1 MAAINFFKKIR
12 IFMKENYTFSTIYK
26 LAWPAIISHATVMFV
41 SIIDLAFIGRIE
53 AATLAIAAAAISNNV
68 CAAIY
73 YFLEGIRTG
82 TTVLIARF
90 FGANQQSQ
98 ITKTINLALFLALII
113 SPIVFLIVYLS
124 APLMFT
130 FAKNESI
137 AKMGNSYLMIRL
149 LGLPFHLVIFAIIG
163 TFRGLKN
170 TFYPFLITL
179 AICSLNIFLNYSFVY
194 DVIKL
199 PFSKINNI
207 ATATAM
213 SYFICA
219 IFAFTLLLKSKL
231 TRKYVN
237 LKAKFK
243 SILKTFIKIGTE
255 IGLYAGFVVLS
266 LFIFVFIFTALGPQ
280 ALAAHQIV
288 FQIFLVTSLPPMG
301 FFVATTILVG
311 KLFGEKSRHYIRRR
325 NLVLPVMKKIWIAGA
340 PIVLS
345 MSIICA
351 IFAKPIAH
359 FFSPTNSFVAKTA
372 ANSIYLIC
380 AMQLFNSIFLII
392 RGALIAAKDTL
403 FILIAGSITAYLF
416 FLPMSFFVGIKLGYG
431 VFGGFLIF
439 LIWTIIDTIV
449 FTTRFLIKRRH
460 F

>member
-325 NLVLPVMKKIWIAGA
+325 NLV
-340 PIVLS
+340 
-345 MSIICA
+345 
-351 IFAKPIAH
+351 
-359 FFSPTNSFVAKTA
+359 TA